1 MPQRRKILILAENDL
16 KSSYLESPLRVAG
29 HEVHRCRNYED
40 AVNFCLLEHKIG
52 QKVDLLIVD
61 TELGDEIWLENLPR
75 KLIFERLL
83 MVGDSPNCSE
93 IYCISGKVAS
103 LSCPSALLA
112 VVNDLI
118 NS

>member
-1 MPQRRKILILAENDL
+1 M
-16 KSSYLESPLRVAG
+16 AG
-29 HEVHRCRNYED
+29 HEVHRRKNLEE
-40 AVNFCLLEHKIG
+40 AVNFCQLATEIG
-52 QKVDLLIVD
+52 QGVDLLIVD
-61 TELGDEIWLENLPR
+61 SALGDENWLERLPH
-75 KLIFERLL
+75 KLAFEYLL
-83 MVGDSPNCSE
+83 MVADYPNCSE